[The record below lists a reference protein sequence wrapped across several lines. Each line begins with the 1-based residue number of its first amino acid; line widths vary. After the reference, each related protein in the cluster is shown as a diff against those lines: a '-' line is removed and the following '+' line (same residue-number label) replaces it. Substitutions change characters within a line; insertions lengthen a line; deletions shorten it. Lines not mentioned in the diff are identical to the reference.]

1 MGVYEDMQ
9 WHVQTKTSSNH
20 FQFRVEK
27 HMEKFVYHPVRFIA
41 GLWKQETNNT
51 IFALVVDYFCVKY
64 TS

>member
-1 MGVYEDMQ
+1 
-9 WHVQTKTSSNH
+9 
-20 FQFRVEK
+20 
-27 HMEKFVYHPVRFIA
+27 MEKFVYHPVRFIA